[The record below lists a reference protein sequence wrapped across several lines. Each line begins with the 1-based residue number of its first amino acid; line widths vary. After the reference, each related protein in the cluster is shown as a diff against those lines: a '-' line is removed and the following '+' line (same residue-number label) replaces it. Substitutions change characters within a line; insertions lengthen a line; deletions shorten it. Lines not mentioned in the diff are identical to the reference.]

1 MRTEF
6 FHVDSKHRE
15 GGTFGTAPN
24 FYRWKFPH
32 TIRGVHR
39 VEVLHAEIPNSQ
51 YNVPVGNTFSFEY
64 APSIS
69 LPVNWTRQTISITP
83 GNYTYKTL
91 QAQLQSVLDTFDIEV
106 IIDDHDGK
114 IQIKG
119 TVAGASPV
127 GAVMATRFVPGACS
141 RCFGIS
147 STYDA
152 SPNLEQCA
160 WARSF
165 NVVQLYAT
173 HAFFL
178 RIPELG
184 QTHNDIHTS
193 GAMYASNRPGVIGR
207 FQNKAAPFEVNHYR
221 DDLQVYYKRTNP
233 AFLLNLTEITVE
245 WLDTDGYGVDF
256 NGVDHSFFLKVTYED
271 I

>member
-6 FHVDSKHRE
+6 FHVDSKQRE

-51 YNVPVGNTFSFEY
+51 YNVPEGNTFSFEY
-64 APSIS
+64 APSIT
-69 LPVNWTRQTISITP
+69 LPITWTRRSMSIP
-83 GNYTYKTL
+83 AGNYTASTL
-91 QAQLQSVLDTFDIEV
+91 QAQLQLALNSFNIEV
-106 IIDDHDGK
+106 IIDDWDGK

-119 TVAGASPV
+119 TTAGAYPPDALM
-127 GAVMATRFVPGACS
+127 AVRFNPGACS

-147 STYDA
+147 STYSA
-152 SPNLEQCA
+152 SPNLEQCI
-160 WARSF
+160 WARSN

-193 GAMYASNRPGVIGR
+193 GAAYGNNRPGVIGR

-256 NGVDHSFFLKVTYED
+256 NGADHSFFLKVTYED
-271 I
+271 Q

>member
-39 VEVLHAEIPNSQ
+39 VEVIHAEIPNSQ
-51 YNVPVGNTFSFEY
+51 YNVPEGNAFSFEY
-64 APSIS
+64 RTLAVATYTTVTLS
-69 LPVNWTRQTISITP
+69 LSP
-83 GNYTYKTL
+83 GNYTYQTLETALNDKTKL
-91 QAQLQSVLDTFDIEV
+91 LGIDT
-106 IIDDHDGK
+106 IIDQVDGK
-114 IQIKG
+114 IMLW
-119 TVAGASPV
+119 AGGSVYTPPIPDPAFGV
-127 GAVMATRFVPGACS
+127 RFLPGACS
-141 RCFGIS
+141 RCYGIS
-147 STYDA
+147 PTSE
-152 SPNLEQCA
+152 SPTLNITSCK
-160 WARSF
+160 SY

-193 GAMYASNRPGVIGR
+193 GAMYSSNRPGVIGR
-207 FQNKAAPFEVNHYR
+207 FQNTAAPFDVNHYR
-221 DDLQVYYKRTNP
+221 DDLQVYYKSTNP
-233 AFLLNLTEITVE
+233 RFLLNLTEITVE

-256 NGVDHSFFLKVTYED
+256 NGADHSFFLKVTYED
-271 I
+271 Q

>member
-32 TIRGVHR
+32 TIKGVHR

-51 YNVPVGNTFSFEY
+51 YNVPEGNTFSFEISVFNPPVAYVSYTFSIPAGNYDY
-64 APSIS
+64 ATMQTALNALTLNTLGIEVVLDNIEGRIS
-69 LPVNWTRQTISITP
+69 LVCRNDINLGGVAPPQAVRFRP
-83 GNYTYKTL
+83 G
-91 QAQLQSVLDTFDIEV
+91 S
-106 IIDDHDGK
+106 
-114 IQIKG
+114 
-119 TVAGASPV
+119 
-127 GAVMATRFVPGACS
+127 CS

-147 STYDA
+147 STFQSLGTSCKSY
-152 SPNLEQCA
+152 
-160 WARSF
+160 

>member
-24 FYRWKFPH
+24 FYKWRFPH

-51 YNVPVGNTFSFEY
+51 YNVPEGNTFSFEISTTLPTY
-64 APSIS
+64 TPYTVSIPAGNYDYSTMETALNALTLSTLGIEVTLDNIEGKIS
-69 LPVNWTRQTISITP
+69 LLCRNNIVGITP
-83 GNYTYKTL
+83 P
-91 QAQLQSVLDTFDIEV
+91 QAV
-106 IIDDHDGK
+106 
-114 IQIKG
+114 
-119 TVAGASPV
+119 
-127 GAVMATRFVPGACS
+127 RFRPGSCS

-147 STYDA
+147 S
-152 SPNLEQCA
+152 
-160 WARSF
+160 SF
-165 NVVQLYAT
+165 QSLGTSCKSYNVVQLYAT

-178 RIPELG
+178 RVPELG

-193 GAMYASNRPGVIGR
+193 GAMWASNRPGVIGR
-207 FQNKAAPFEVNHYR
+207 FQNVAAPFEVNHYR
-221 DDLQVYYKRTNP
+221 DDLQVYYKRANP
-233 AFLLNLTEITVE
+233 SFLINLTEITVE

-256 NGVDHSFFLKVTYED
+256 NGVDHSFFLKVSYED
-271 I
+271 Q

>member
-1 MRTEF
+1 MRTEY

-24 FYRWKFPH
+24 FYKWRFPH

-51 YNVPVGNTFSFEY
+51 YNVPEGNTFSFEISTTLPTY
-64 APSIS
+64 TIYSFSIPAGNYDYSTMETALNALTLSSLGIQVVLDNIEGRIS
-69 LPVNWTRQTISITP
+69 LLCRNDIVGVTP
-83 GNYTYKTL
+83 P
-91 QAQLQSVLDTFDIEV
+91 QAV
-106 IIDDHDGK
+106 
-114 IQIKG
+114 
-119 TVAGASPV
+119 
-127 GAVMATRFVPGACS
+127 RFRPGSCS

-147 STYDA
+147 STFQSLGTSCKSY
-152 SPNLEQCA
+152 
-160 WARSF
+160 

-193 GAMYASNRPGVIGR
+193 GAMWASNRPGVIGR
-207 FQNKAAPFEVNHYR
+207 FQNVAAPFEVNHYR
-221 DDLQVYYKRTNP
+221 DDLQTYYKRANP
-233 AFLLNLTEITVE
+233 SFLINLTEITVE

-256 NGVDHSFFLKVTYED
+256 NGADHSFFLKVTYED
-271 I
+271 Q